1 MPATGN
7 STYALVIISLGI
19 LGVIISFLV
28 PDKKR
33 YFIALGLSLL
43 VVVMGLFEFASAGF
57 SRFRM
62 ARRISKLQET
72 QRLNL
77 EALQSRLRDA
87 AERARK
93 PGASPTAG
101 VPVPA
106 PAPVRAAAPA
116 PARPRKK

>member
-19 LGVIISFLV
+19 LGIIISFLV

-43 VVVMGLFEFASAGF
+43 VVAMGLFEFASAGF

-77 EALQSRLRDA
+77 EALQSRLREA
-87 AERARK
+87 AEKARK
-93 PGASPTAG
+93 PGTA
-101 VPVPA
+101 PVAGAPA
-106 PAPVRAAAPA
+106 PAPAAAPA
-116 PARPRKK
+116 PARPRKR